1 MTEKSP
7 VKLTGPEYEDERAKD
22 IQTPETPAQRT
33 HQVGPLNILIIN
45 SDTYRYDNLFDR
57 ATMPVSTPN
66 LDAFS
71 ERAVSMSDFYTGSFP
86 TIPERTDLISGR
98 YAWPWVPWQYLD
110 SDNIMPQMLNKHS
123 YVTQLICDCP
133 HLFNFGFNR
142 VFNAA
147 FQVRGQEGDMAL
159 LHMNDPIEQVMPRE
173 KTRSG
178 HHFQDRILVDLHR
191 WTNRYSRCE
200 EDTFPART
208 SNHVVRWL
216 EENNQHRPFFVWVDF
231 FDPHEPWDAP
241 EYMVRKYSPGYDG
254 TPMLHPNYGVA
265 TDYTPEELRNLR
277 AHYCAEAELI
287 DRWVGRI
294 FQKLDDLD
302 LWDSTIVIFTTDHG
316 MSLGEHNRTGKSN
329 INDRDSRRWPLYPEV
344 AHIPFLIAAPG
355 ITGGE
360 TRDLLAQPVDILPTL
375 IELSGLEV
383 DAPAPFHG
391 RSFAPSLRGETQS
404 PLRDFAICGC
414 FLRLKEGEVPPNAST
429 PVIYSHKWAYAPIGP
444 DSAAELFDLEND
456 PYAEVDL
463 AAEHPDVAEKMHQQL
478 IQWLRELGAPEEAI
492 EVYT

>member
-1 MTEKSP
+1 MTEEST
-7 VKLTGPEYEDERAKD
+7 VKLTGPEYEDARAKD

-33 HQVGPLNILIIN
+33 HRVRPYNILIIN

-57 ATMPVSTPN
+57 AEIPVSTPN

-71 ERAVSMSDFYTGSFP
+71 ERAVSMSNFYTGSFP

-147 FQVRGQEGDMAL
+147 LQVRGQEGDMAL

-191 WTNRYSRCE
+191 WTNRYSHCE
-200 EDTFPART
+200 DDTFPART
-208 SNHVVRWL
+208 SSHVVRWL
-216 EENNQHRPFFVWVDF
+216 EENDQHRPFFVWVDF
-231 FDPHEPWDAP
+231 FDPHEPWDPP
-241 EYMVRKYSPGYDG
+241 EYMVRKYNPGYDG
-254 TPMLHPNYGVA
+254 APMLHPNYGKA
-265 TDYTPEELRNLR
+265 TDYTRAELRNLR

-329 INDRDSRRWPLYPEV
+329 INDRDIRRWPLYPEV

-383 DAPAPFHG
+383 DVPAPFHG
-391 RSFAPSLRGETQS
+391 RSFAPSLRGETQA

-414 FLRLKEGEVPPNAST
+414 FLRLKEGKVPSNAST

-444 DSAAELFDLEND
+444 NGAAELFDLEND

-478 IQWLRELGAPEEAI
+478 IQWLRDLGAPEEAI
-492 EVYT
+492 EVYA

>member
-1 MTEKSP
+1 MAKESA
-7 VKLTGPEYEDERAKD
+7 VRLTGPEYEDARAKD
-22 IQTPETPAQRT
+22 VQTPETPTQRT
-33 HQVGPLNILIIN
+33 HRVRPLNILIIN

-71 ERAVSMSDFYTGSFP
+71 ERAVSMSNFYTGSFP

-110 SDNIMPQMLNKHS
+110 SDNIMPQMLNKRS

-231 FDPHEPWDAP
+231 FDPHEPWDPP
-241 EYMVRKYSPGYDG
+241 EYMVRKYNPDYNG
-254 TPMLHPNYGVA
+254 TPMLHPNYGEA
-265 TDYTPEELRNLR
+265 TDYTPEELLNLR

-287 DRWVGRI
+287 DRW
-294 FQKLDDLD
+294 
-302 LWDSTIVIFTTDHG
+302 DSTIVIFTTEHG

-329 INDRDSRRWPLYPEV
+329 NNDRDNRRWPLYPEV
-344 AHIPFLIAAPG
+344 AHIPFLIAVPG
-355 ITGGE
+355 IVGGE
-360 TRDLLAQPVDILPTL
+360 TRDLLVQPVDILPTL
-375 IELSGLEV
+375 IDLSGLGI

-391 RSFAPSLRGETQS
+391 RSFAPTLRGESQA

-414 FLRLKEGEVPPNAST
+414 YLRLEEGKVPSSAST
-429 PVIYSHKWAYAPIGP
+429 PVVYSHKWAYAPIGP
-444 DSAAELFDLEND
+444 DGAAELFDLEND
-456 PYAEVDL
+456 PYAEVNL
-463 AAEHPDVAEKMHQQL
+463 AAEHPDVAAKMHQQL
-478 IQWLRELGAPEEAI
+478 IQWLRDLGAPEEAI
-492 EVYT
+492 EVYI